1 MKRIA
6 YLTVLYGLFVFVPV
20 RSEDTVYSQI
30 IDLEAHSGNGS
41 ILIVWEVPEKIEVQ
55 SVRVYRTQNSFSNSI
70 LVFETNTATD
80 RYLDKEVTGTRPYF
94 YSIEIES
101 TVGELFS
108 SVAEAPPFAKPMLD
122 YGLLPTMSQSEKMLA
137 NYNFN
142 TIGQF
147 HGQILGNVLN
157 RLLTTIDS
165 NQVDII
171 QAMLFPIDA
180 APRSWISYAGFNNVV
195 SEFEGVFSDESIS
208 ALRIELED
216 VMARVGFLVK
226 NQFLLTSAEW
236 KNHIIIFTDRIIRRL
251 FTVQDLLYQETDI
264 LNSSYPVLPLGSWVV
279 TDGISFTRLGIV
291 DKEMVQTIVLRDDQ
305 NEFILDPQTYADE
318 EIIDVKLDDS
328 MEKIELVINGA
339 LQQII
344 PYPKGPN
351 DYGLTIDNQFFMLAD
366 TMTDPPLIVSIPV
379 AQFCLNEV
387 VNRPESQQIA
397 VEVHGNVTETHLL
410 GLFIDDYLVWEFT
423 PTFSLEPV
431 FIDSAFT
438 LNTNQLF
445 IWLNLKEMDESG
457 NWKLI
462 DTRAIFTKRQITEG
476 RIPDHQRW
484 NTYSFSTL
492 GAPNDLT
499 RSGSTKLMIP
509 EIFAL
514 YQNYPNPFN
523 AQTSISF
530 DLLQPA
536 VVSLYINDAAGRIIH
551 LFFEESQMGKGL
563 YSYSWNGE
571 SYSSGVYFMTIQA
584 QVNDYLPVVYSRKM
598 IYLK

>member
-1 MKRIA
+1 MKRIT
-6 YLTVLYGLFVFVPV
+6 YLTVLSGLFVFAPV
-20 RSEDTVYSQI
+20 RSEDNVYRQL

-41 ILIVWEVPEKIEVQ
+41 ILVVWEVPEKIEVQ
-55 SVRVYRTQNSFSNSI
+55 SVRLYRTQNSFSNAI

-80 RYLDKEVTGTRPYF
+80 RYLDKEVAGTRPYF

-108 SVAEAPPFAKPMLD
+108 SVADAPPFAKPVLD
-122 YGLLPTMSQSEKMLA
+122 YGLHQTLSQSEKMIA
-137 NYNFN
+137 NYDYK
-142 TIGQF
+142 TIDQF
-147 HGQILGNVLN
+147 HGQILGNVLIK
-157 RLLTTIDS
+157 LLTTMDS

-171 QAMLFPIDA
+171 RAMIFPIDA
-180 APRSWISYAGFNNVV
+180 GPRSWISYAGFNGV
-195 SEFEGVFSDESIS
+195 SEFEGVFSDESFS
-208 ALRIELED
+208 AFRIELED
-216 VMARVGFLVK
+216 AMVRVGFSVK

-236 KNHIIIFTDRIIRRL
+236 KNQAIKFTDRIIRRL
-251 FTVQDLLYQETDI
+251 STVQDLLYQETDI
-264 LNSSYPVLPLGSWVV
+264 LNSSHPVLPLGSWVN
-279 TDGISFTRLGIV
+279 TDGISFIRLGII
-291 DKEMVQTIVLRDDQ
+291 DAELVQTIVLRDDQ
-305 NEFILDPQTYADE
+305 NEFILDQQTYADA
-318 EIIDVKLDDS
+318 EIIDVELDDS

-339 LQQII
+339 LQQIM
-344 PYPKGPN
+344 PYPQEANG
-351 DYGLTIDNQFFMLAD
+351 YGLTIDNQFFMLAD
-366 TMTDPPLIVSIPV
+366 SLTAPPLIVSIPV
-379 AQFCLNEV
+379 TQFCLNEIA
-387 VNRPESQQIA
+387 NSPESQQIA
-397 VEVHGNVTETHLL
+397 VEVHGNVTETHVL

-423 PTFSLEPV
+423 PTLSFEPM

-438 LNTNQLF
+438 WNTDQLF
-445 IWLNLKEMDESG
+445 MWLDLKEVDEFG
-457 NWKLI
+457 NWQLI
-462 DTRAIFTKRQITEG
+462 DTRAIFTERQITEG

-484 NTYSFSTL
+484 KTYSFSTL

-499 RSGSTKLMIP
+499 RSGTAKLMIP

-523 AQTSISF
+523 AQTTISF

-536 VVSLYINDAAGRIIH
+536 LVSLYINDAAGRIIH

-584 QVNDYLPVVYSRKM
+584 QVDDYLPVVYSRKM

>member
-6 YLTVLYGLFVFVPV
+6 YLTVLSGLFVFAPV
-20 RSEDTVYSQI
+20 RSEDNVYRQL

-41 ILIVWEVPEKIEVQ
+41 ILVVWEVPEKIEVQ
-55 SVRVYRTQNSFSNSI
+55 SVRLYRTQNSFSNAI

-80 RYLDKEVTGTRPYF
+80 RYLDKEVAGTRPYF

-108 SVAEAPPFAKPMLD
+108 SVADAPPFAKPVLD
-122 YGLLPTMSQSEKMLA
+122 YGLRPTLSQSEKIIA
-137 NYNFN
+137 NYDYK
-142 TIGQF
+142 TIDQF
-147 HGQILGNVLN
+147 HGQILGNVLIK
-157 RLLTTIDS
+157 LLTTMDRK
-165 NQVDII
+165 QVDII
-171 QAMLFPIDA
+171 RAMIFPIDA
-180 APRSWISYAGFNNVV
+180 GPRSWISYAGFNGV
-195 SEFEGVFSDESIS
+195 SEFEGVFSDESFS

-216 VMARVGFLVK
+216 AMVRVGFLVK
-226 NQFLLTSAEW
+226 NQFLLTSEEW
-236 KNHIIIFTDRIIRRL
+236 KNQAIKFTDRIIRRL
-251 FTVQDLLYQETDI
+251 STVQDLLHQETDI
-264 LNSSYPVLPLGSWVV
+264 LNSTHPVLPLGSWVN
-279 TDGISFTRLGIV
+279 TDGISFIRLGII
-291 DKEMVQTIVLRDDQ
+291 DAELVQTIVLRDDQ
-305 NEFILDPQTYADE
+305 NEFILDQQTYADA
-318 EIIDVKLDDS
+318 EIIDVELDDS

-339 LQQII
+339 LQQIM
-344 PYPKGPN
+344 PYPQEANG
-351 DYGLTIDNQFFMLAD
+351 YGLTIDNQFFMLAD
-366 TMTDPPLIVSIPV
+366 SLTAPPLIVSIPV
-379 AQFCLNEV
+379 TQFCLNEIA
-387 VNRPESQQIA
+387 NSPESQQIA
-397 VEVHGNVTETHLL
+397 VEVHGNVTETHVL

-423 PTFSLEPV
+423 PTLSFEPM

-438 LNTNQLF
+438 WNTDQLF
-445 IWLNLKEMDESG
+445 MWLDLKEVDEFG
-457 NWKLI
+457 NWQLI
-462 DTRAIFTKRQITEG
+462 DTRAIFTERQITEG

-484 NTYSFSTL
+484 KTYSFSTL

-499 RSGSTKLMIP
+499 RSGTAKLMIP

-523 AQTSISF
+523 AQTTISF

-536 VVSLYINDAAGRIIH
+536 LVSLYINDAAGRIIH

-584 QVNDYLPVVYSRKM
+584 QVDDYLPVVYSRKM

>member
-6 YLTVLYGLFVFVPV
+6 YLTVLSGLFVFAPV
-20 RSEDTVYSQI
+20 RSEDNVYRQL

-41 ILIVWEVPEKIEVQ
+41 ILVVWEVPEKIEVQ
-55 SVRVYRTQNSFSNSI
+55 SVRLYRTQNSFSNAI

-80 RYLDKEVTGTRPYF
+80 RYLDKEVAGTRPYF

-108 SVAEAPPFAKPMLD
+108 SVADAPPFAKPVLD
-122 YGLLPTMSQSEKMLA
+122 YGLRPTLSQSEKIIA
-137 NYNFN
+137 NYDYK
-142 TIGQF
+142 TIDQF
-147 HGQILGNVLN
+147 HGQILGNVLIK
-157 RLLTTIDS
+157 LLTTMDRK
-165 NQVDII
+165 QVDII
-171 QAMLFPIDA
+171 RAMLFPIDA
-180 APRSWISYAGFNNVV
+180 GPRSWISYAGFNGV
-195 SEFEGVFSDESIS
+195 SEFEGVFSDESFS

-216 VMARVGFLVK
+216 AMVRVGFSVK

-236 KNHIIIFTDRIIRRL
+236 KNQAIKFTDRIIRRL
-251 FTVQDLLYQETDI
+251 STVQDLLYQETDI
-264 LNSSYPVLPLGSWVV
+264 LNSSHPVLPLGSWVN
-279 TDGISFTRLGIV
+279 TDGISFIRLGIL
-291 DKEMVQTIVLRDDQ
+291 DAELVQTIVLRDDQ
-305 NEFILDPQTYADE
+305 NEFILDQQTYADA
-318 EIIDVKLDDS
+318 EIIDVELDDS

-339 LQQII
+339 LQQIM
-344 PYPKGPN
+344 PYPQEANG
-351 DYGLTIDNQFFMLAD
+351 YGLTIDNQFFMLAD
-366 TMTDPPLIVSIPV
+366 SLTAPPLIVSIPV
-379 AQFCLNEV
+379 TQFCLNEIA
-387 VNRPESQQIA
+387 NSPESQQIA
-397 VEVHGNVTETHLL
+397 VEVHGNVTETHVL

-423 PTFSLEPV
+423 PTLSFEPM

-438 LNTNQLF
+438 WNTDQLF
-445 IWLNLKEMDESG
+445 MWLDLKEVDEFG
-457 NWKLI
+457 NWQLI
-462 DTRAIFTKRQITEG
+462 DTRAIFTERQITEG

-484 NTYSFSTL
+484 KTYSFSTL

-499 RSGSTKLMIP
+499 RSGTAKLMIP

-523 AQTSISF
+523 AQTTISF

-536 VVSLYINDAAGRIIH
+536 LVSLYINDAAGRIIH

-584 QVNDYLPVVYSRKM
+584 QVDDYLPVVYSRKM

>member
-6 YLTVLYGLFVFVPV
+6 YLTVLSGLFVFAPV
-20 RSEDTVYSQI
+20 RSEDNVYRQL
-30 IDLEAHSGNGS
+30 IDLEAHSGNES
-41 ILIVWEVPEKIEVQ
+41 ILVVWEVPEKIEVQ
-55 SVRVYRTQNSFSNSI
+55 SVRLYRTQNSFSNAI

-80 RYLDKEVTGTRPYF
+80 RYLDKEVIGTRPYF
-94 YSIEIES
+94 YSVEIES
-101 TVGELFS
+101 KVGELFT
-108 SVAEAPPFAKPMLD
+108 SVADAPPFAKPVLD
-122 YGLLPTMSQSEKMLA
+122 YGLLPTISQSEKMIA
-137 NYNFN
+137 NYIHN
-142 TIGQF
+142 TIDQF
-147 HGQILGNVLN
+147 HGQILSDVLN
-157 RLLTTIDS
+157 RILTTLDS

-180 APRSWISYAGFNNVV
+180 VPKPWISYAGFNGVD
-195 SEFEGVFSDESIS
+195 EFAGVFSDESLSI
-208 ALRIELED
+208 LRIELED
-216 VMARVGFLVK
+216 VMARVGLLVK

-236 KNHIIIFTDRIIRRL
+236 KNHAIKFSDRIMRRL
-251 FTVQDLLYQETDI
+251 FTIQDLYHQEMDI
-264 LNSSYPVLPLGSWVV
+264 LKSSRPVLPLGSWVNTEGV
-279 TDGISFTRLGIV
+279 SFTRLGVI
-291 DKEMVQTIVLRDDQ
+291 DAEMVQTIVLRDGQ
-305 NEFILDPQTYADE
+305 NEIILDQQTYEDA

-328 MEKIELVINGA
+328 MEKIELVVNGV
-339 LQQII
+339 LQQVL
-344 PYPKGPN
+344 PYPKGTN
-351 DYGLTIDNQFFMLAD
+351 DYGLTIDNQFFILAD
-366 TMTDPPLIVSIPV
+366 SMTDPPLIASIPV

-397 VEVHGNVTETHLL
+397 VEVHGNVTETHVL

-423 PTFSLEPV
+423 PTLSFEPM

-438 LNTNQLF
+438 WNTDQLF
-445 IWLNLKEMDESG
+445 MWLDLKEVDEFG
-457 NWKLI
+457 NWQLI
-462 DTRAIFTKRQITEG
+462 DTRAIFTERQITEG

-484 NTYSFSTL
+484 KTYSFSTL

-499 RSGSTKLMIP
+499 RSGTAKLMIP

-523 AQTSISF
+523 AQTTISF

-536 VVSLYINDAAGRIIH
+536 LVSLYINDAAGRIIH

-563 YSYSWNGE
+563 YSYSWSGE

-584 QVNDYLPVVYSRKM
+584 QIDDYLPVVYSRKM

>member
-1 MKRIA
+1 MKRII
-6 YLTVLYGLFVFVPV
+6 YLTVLFGLFVFVPIW
-20 RSEDTVYSQI
+20 SEDNLYSQL
-30 IDLEAHSGNGS
+30 IDLEAHSGNAS

-55 SVRVYRTQNSFSNSI
+55 SVRLYRTQNSFSNAI

-147 HGQILGNVLN
+147 HDQILGNVLN
-157 RLLTTIDS
+157 RLLTTIES

-180 APRSWISYAGFNNVV
+180 APRSWISYAGFNGV
-195 SEFEGVFSDESIS
+195 SEFEGVVSDEFIS

-216 VMARVGFLVK
+216 AMARVGFLVK

-236 KNHIIIFTDRIIRRL
+236 KNHVIKFTDRIMRRL
-251 FTVQDLLYQETDI
+251 FTVQDLLHQETDI
-264 LNSSYPVLPLGSWVV
+264 LNSSYPVLPLGSWVD
-279 TDGISFTRLGIV
+279 TDGISFTRLGIIDV
-291 DKEMVQTIVLRDDQ
+291 EMIQTIVLRDGQ
-305 NEFILDPQTYADE
+305 NEFILDQQTYADA
-318 EIIDVKLDDS
+318 EIIDVELDDS

-339 LQQII
+339 LQQIL
-344 PYPKGPN
+344 PFPQEANG
-351 DYGLTIDNQFFMLAD
+351 YGLTIDNQFFMLAD
-366 TMTDPPLIVSIPV
+366 SMTVPPLIVSIPV

-387 VNRPESQQIA
+387 VNRPENQQIA
-397 VEVHGNVTETHLL
+397 VEVHGNVTETHVL

-423 PTFSLEPV
+423 PTISFEPL

-438 LNTNQLF
+438 WNTDQLF
-445 IWLNLKEMDESG
+445 MWLDLKEVDEFG
-457 NWKLI
+457 NWQLI
-462 DTRAIFTKRQITEG
+462 DTRAIFTERQITEG

-484 NTYSFSTL
+484 KTYSFSTL

-499 RSGSTKLMIP
+499 RSGTAKLMIP

-523 AQTSISF
+523 AQTTISF

-536 VVSLYINDAAGRIIH
+536 LVSLYINDAAGRIIH

-563 YSYSWNGE
+563 YSYSWSGE

-584 QVNDYLPVVYSRKM
+584 QIDDYLPVVYSRKM

>member
-1 MKRIA
+1 MRRIT
-6 YLTVLYGLFVFVPV
+6 YLTVLLGLFVFAPV
-20 RSEDTVYSQI
+20 RSEDNVYRQL

-41 ILIVWEVPEKIEVQ
+41 ILVVWEVPEKIEVK
-55 SVRVYRTQNSFSNSI
+55 SVRLYRTQNSFSNAI
-70 LVFETNTATD
+70 LVFDTNTAKD
-80 RYLDKEVTGTRPYF
+80 RYLDKEVAGTRPYF

-108 SVAEAPPFAKPMLD
+108 SVVDAPPFAKPVLD
-122 YGLLPTMSQSEKMLA
+122 YGLYQTLSQSEKILA
-137 NYNFN
+137 NYDYK
-142 TIGQF
+142 TIDQF
-147 HGQILGNVLN
+147 HDQILGDVLIK
-157 RLLTTIDS
+157 LLTTMDS

-171 QAMLFPIDA
+171 RAMLFPIDA
-180 APRSWISYAGFNNVV
+180 GPRSWISYAGFNGV
-195 SEFEGVFSDESIS
+195 SEFEGVFSNKSFS
-208 ALRIELED
+208 ALGIELED
-216 VMARVGFLVK
+216 AMVRVGFSVK

-236 KNHIIIFTDRIIRRL
+236 KNQAIKFTDRIMRRL
-251 FTVQDLLYQETDI
+251 STVQDLLNQETDI
-264 LNSSYPVLPLGSWVV
+264 LSNAHPVFPLGSWVNTNGV
-279 TDGISFTRLGIV
+279 SFIRLGII
-291 DKEMVQTIVLRDDQ
+291 DEELVQTIVLRDDQ
-305 NEFILDPQTYADE
+305 NEFIIAPQTYTDT
-318 EIIDVKLDDS
+318 EIIDVKLDNS
-328 MEKIELVINGA
+328 MEKIELVINGV
-339 LQQII
+339 LQQIM
-344 PYPKGPN
+344 PYPLEENG
-351 DYGLTIDNQFFMLAD
+351 YGLTIDNQFFMLAD
-366 TMTDPPLIVSIPV
+366 SSTAPPLIVSMPV
-379 AQFCLNEV
+379 NQFCLNEIA
-387 VNRPESQQIA
+387 NSPESQQIA
-397 VEVHGNVTETHLL
+397 VEIHGNVTETHVL

-423 PTFSLEPV
+423 PTLSFNPV

-438 LNTNQLF
+438 WNTDQPF
-445 IWLNLKEMDESG
+445 IWLDLKEVDEFG
-457 NWKLI
+457 NWQLI
-462 DTRAIFTKRQITEG
+462 DTRAIFTQRQITEG

-484 NTYSFSTL
+484 KTYSFSTL

-499 RSGSTKLMIP
+499 RSGTAKLMIP

-584 QVNDYLPVVYSRKM
+584 QVDDYLPVVYSRKM

>member
-6 YLTVLYGLFVFVPV
+6 YLTVLSGLFVFAPV
-20 RSEDTVYSQI
+20 RSEDNVYRQL

-41 ILIVWEVPEKIEVQ
+41 ILVVWEVPEKIEVQ
-55 SVRVYRTQNSFSNSI
+55 SVRLYRTQNSFSNAI

-80 RYLDKEVTGTRPYF
+80 RYLDKEVAGTRPYF

-108 SVAEAPPFAKPMLD
+108 SVADAPPFAKPVFD
-122 YGLLPTMSQSEKMLA
+122 YGLRPTLSQSEKIIA
-137 NYNFN
+137 NYDYK
-142 TIGQF
+142 TIDQF
-147 HGQILGNVLN
+147 HGQILGNVLIK
-157 RLLTTIDS
+157 LLTTMDS

-171 QAMLFPIDA
+171 RAMIFPIDA
-180 APRSWISYAGFNNVV
+180 EPRSWISYAGFNGV
-195 SEFEGVFSDESIS
+195 SEFEGVFSDESFS

-216 VMARVGFLVK
+216 AMVRVGFSVK

-236 KNHIIIFTDRIIRRL
+236 KNQAIKFTDRIIRRL
-251 FTVQDLLYQETDI
+251 STVQDLLYQETDI
-264 LNSSYPVLPLGSWVV
+264 LNSSHPVLPLGSWVN
-279 TDGISFTRLGIV
+279 TDGISFIRLGII
-291 DKEMVQTIVLRDDQ
+291 DAELVQTIVLRDDQ
-305 NEFILDPQTYADE
+305 NEFILDQQTYADA
-318 EIIDVKLDDS
+318 EIIDVELDDS

-339 LQQII
+339 LQQIM
-344 PYPKGPN
+344 PYPQEANG
-351 DYGLTIDNQFFMLAD
+351 YGLTIDNQFFMLAD
-366 TMTDPPLIVSIPV
+366 SLTAPPLIVSIPV
-379 AQFCLNEV
+379 TQFCLNEIA
-387 VNRPESQQIA
+387 NSPESQQIA
-397 VEVHGNVTETHLL
+397 VEVHGNVTETHVL

-423 PTFSLEPV
+423 PTLSFEPM

-438 LNTNQLF
+438 WNTDQLF
-445 IWLNLKEMDESG
+445 MWLDLKEVDEFG
-457 NWKLI
+457 NWQLI
-462 DTRAIFTKRQITEG
+462 DTRAIFTERQITEG

-484 NTYSFSTL
+484 KTYSFSTL

-499 RSGSTKLMIP
+499 RSGTAKLMIP

-523 AQTSISF
+523 AQTTISF

-536 VVSLYINDAAGRIIH
+536 LVSLYINDAAGRIIH
-551 LFFEESQMGKGL
+551 LFFEENQLSKGL

-584 QVNDYLPVVYSRKM
+584 QVDDYLPVVYSRKM

>member
-1 MKRIA
+1 MKRIT
-6 YLTVLYGLFVFVPV
+6 YLTVLSGLFVFAPV
-20 RSEDTVYSQI
+20 RSEDNVYRQL

-41 ILIVWEVPEKIEVQ
+41 ILVVWEVPEKIEVQ
-55 SVRVYRTQNSFSNSI
+55 SVRLYRTQNSFSNAI

-80 RYLDKEVTGTRPYF
+80 RYLDKEVAGTRPYF

-108 SVAEAPPFAKPMLD
+108 SVADAPPFAKPVLD
-122 YGLLPTMSQSEKMLA
+122 YGLRPTLSQSEKIIA
-137 NYNFN
+137 NYDYK
-142 TIGQF
+142 TIDQF
-147 HGQILGNVLN
+147 HGQILGNVLIS
-157 RLLTTIDS
+157 LLTTMDS

-171 QAMLFPIDA
+171 QAMLFPKDA
-180 APRSWISYAGFNNVV
+180 APRSWIFFAGFNGI

-216 VMARVGFLVK
+216 VIERVGFLVT
-226 NQFLLTSAEW
+226 NQFLLTSTEW
-236 KNHIIIFTDRIIRRL
+236 KNHAIKFTDRIMRRL
-251 FTVQDLLYQETDI
+251 FIVQDLLHQETDI
-264 LNSSYPVLPLGSWVV
+264 LNSSRPVLPLGSWVN
-279 TDGISFTRLGIV
+279 TDGISFTRLGIIDV
-291 DKEMVQTIVLRDDQ
+291 EMVQTIVLRDGQ
-305 NEFILDPQTYADE
+305 NEFILDQQTYADA
-318 EIIDVKLDDS
+318 EIIDVELDDS

-339 LQQII
+339 LQQIM
-344 PYPKGPN
+344 PYPQEANG
-351 DYGLTIDNQFFMLAD
+351 YGLTIDNQFFMLAD
-366 TMTDPPLIVSIPV
+366 SLTAPPLIVSIPV
-379 AQFCLNEV
+379 TQFCLNEIA
-387 VNRPESQQIA
+387 NSPESQQIA
-397 VEVHGNVTETHLL
+397 VEVHGNVTETHVL

-423 PTFSLEPV
+423 PTLSFEPM

-438 LNTNQLF
+438 WNTDQLF
-445 IWLNLKEMDESG
+445 MWLDLKEVDEFG
-457 NWKLI
+457 NWQLI
-462 DTRAIFTKRQITEG
+462 DTRAIFTERQITEG

-484 NTYSFSTL
+484 KTYSFSTL

-499 RSGSTKLMIP
+499 RSGTAKLMIP

-523 AQTSISF
+523 AQTTISF

-536 VVSLYINDAAGRIIH
+536 LVSLYINDAAGRIIH

-584 QVNDYLPVVYSRKM
+584 QVDDYLPVVYSRKM

>member
-6 YLTVLYGLFVFVPV
+6 YLTVLSGLFVFAPV
-20 RSEDTVYSQI
+20 RSEDNVYRQL

-41 ILIVWEVPEKIEVQ
+41 ILVVWEVPEKIEVQ
-55 SVRVYRTQNSFSNSI
+55 SVRLYRTQNSFSNAI

-80 RYLDKEVTGTRPYF
+80 RYLDKEVAGTRPYF

-108 SVAEAPPFAKPMLD
+108 SVADAPPFAKPVLD
-122 YGLLPTMSQSEKMLA
+122 YGLRPTLSQSEKIIA
-137 NYNFN
+137 NYDYK
-142 TIGQF
+142 TIDQF
-147 HGQILGNVLN
+147 HGQILGNVLIK
-157 RLLTTIDS
+157 LLTTMDS

-171 QAMLFPIDA
+171 RAMIFPIDA
-180 APRSWISYAGFNNVV
+180 GPRSWISYAGFNGV
-195 SEFEGVFSDESIS
+195 SEFEGVFSDESFS

-216 VMARVGFLVK
+216 AMVRVGFSVK

-236 KNHIIIFTDRIIRRL
+236 KNQAIKFTDRIIRRL
-251 FTVQDLLYQETDI
+251 STVQDLLYQETDI
-264 LNSSYPVLPLGSWVV
+264 LNSSHPVLPLGSWVN
-279 TDGISFTRLGIV
+279 TDGFSFIRLGII
-291 DKEMVQTIVLRDDQ
+291 DAELVQTIVLRDDQ
-305 NEFILDPQTYADE
+305 NEFILDQQTYADA
-318 EIIDVKLDDS
+318 EIIDVELDDS
-328 MEKIELVINGA
+328 MEKIELVINGT
-339 LQQII
+339 LQQIM
-344 PYPKGPN
+344 PYPQEANG
-351 DYGLTIDNQFFMLAD
+351 YGLTIDNQFFMLAD
-366 TMTDPPLIVSIPV
+366 SLTAPPLIVSIPV
-379 AQFCLNEV
+379 TQFCLNEIA
-387 VNRPESQQIA
+387 NSPESQQIA
-397 VEVHGNVTETHLL
+397 VEVHGNVTETHVL

-423 PTFSLEPV
+423 PTLSFEPM

-438 LNTNQLF
+438 WNTDQLF
-445 IWLNLKEMDESG
+445 MWLDLKEVDEFG
-457 NWKLI
+457 NWQLI
-462 DTRAIFTKRQITEG
+462 DTRAIFTERQITEG

-484 NTYSFSTL
+484 KTYSFSTL

-499 RSGSTKLMIP
+499 RSGTAKLMIP

-523 AQTSISF
+523 AQTTISF

-536 VVSLYINDAAGRIIH
+536 LVSLYINDAAGRIIH

-584 QVNDYLPVVYSRKM
+584 QVDDYLPVVYSRKM